1 MPKFNIISQFLKDI
15 SFESPNV
22 LDFFFKKDNGQAKIE
37 INLDINIKG
46 ADNNLF
52 MVDLI
57 TKVHSKLE
65 ADNKTI
71 FMIESTY
78 TGMVQYDEK
87 DEETK
92 KKTLLIDVPTLL
104 FPSVRSLVTRLT
116 AESGFPAFVM
126 QPVDFADLYAQRQNA
141 EKQAAST
148 QKPAN
153 QQEQIFVDKKW
164 CLWTPFFIYKN

>member
-22 LDFFFKKDNGQAKIE
+22 PELFFKQENSQAKIE
-37 INLDINIKG
+37 INIDINIKG
-46 ADNNLF
+46 AENNLF

-65 ADNKTI
+65 QGDKSI
-71 FMIESTY
+71 FLIESTY
-78 TGMVQYDEK
+78 TGMVQYEES

-92 KKTLLIDVPTLL
+92 KRTLLIDVPTLL
-104 FPSVRSLVTRLT
+104 FPSVRAMVTRLT

-126 QPVDFADLYAQRQNA
+126 QPVDFAQLYEQRQ
-141 EKQAAST
+141 AAA
-148 QKPAN
+148 QQQQPAN
-153 QQEQIFVDKKW
+153 Q
-164 CLWTPFFIYKN
+164 

>member
-22 LDFFFKKDNGQAKIE
+22 PELFFKQDNGQAKIE
-37 INLDINIKG
+37 INIDINIKG
-46 ADNNLF
+46 SENNLF

-65 ADNKTI
+65 KDDKTI
-71 FMIESTY
+71 FLIESTY
-78 TGMVQYDEK
+78 TGMVQYEEQ

-104 FPSVRSLVTRLT
+104 FPAVRALVTRLT
-116 AESGFPAFVM
+116 SESGFPAFTM
-126 QPVDFADLYAQRQNA
+126 QPVDFAALYEQRQNA
-141 EKQAAST
+141 AKQE
-148 QKPAN
+148 PAN
-153 QQEQIFVDKKW
+153 NK
-164 CLWTPFFIYKN
+164 

>member
-22 LDFFFKKDNGQAKIE
+22 PELFFKQDNGQAKIE

-65 ADNKTI
+65 KDNKTI

-78 TGMVQYDEK
+78 TGMVQYEEK

-104 FPSVRSLVTRLT
+104 FPYVRAMVTRLT

-126 QPVDFADLYAQRQNA
+126 QPVDFADLYEQRQKAAAN
-141 EKQAAST
+141 QAAT
-148 QKPAN
+148 PKPAN
-153 QQEQIFVDKKW
+153 Q
-164 CLWTPFFIYKN
+164 